1 MTSSLP
7 SESATHP
14 DRLAAPEP
22 AAAPGLSVWAPSKR
36 ALTAGLVTTVTL
48 AAFEALAVG
57 TVMPLVAGELGGIN
71 LYGWA
76 FSGFFLGNLVG
87 IVAAGIAIDRS
98 GVRGPFLV
106 GLGLFAVGLAI
117 GGLAPSMLILVLG
130 RIIQGVG
137 AGAIP
142 GVAFV
147 TIANSYDARVR
158 PRMFAILSSA
168 WVVPGLVGP
177 AIAGWIGDH
186 ITWRAVFLGLLPM
199 ILVAGLITIRALARG
214 TDYRSASAVTA
225 DSGNFDALANARR
238 NDTGRLARAI
248 VVALGAG
255 LLLAASSGG
264 LGLLTVPM
272 AVVGLILGGLALPG
286 LLPVGTLR
294 ATRGLPAAVL
304 VRGILT
310 FAFFGAEAYLP
321 LALVTVRG
329 TSATEAGLALTAATL
344 SWTLG
349 AWIQASR
356 NETWGG
362 RKLVALGFVLVTV
375 SIVAVSAV
383 LLPGV
388 PIVVAAAAWAIGGF
402 GMGLAYS
409 SLSLLVLR
417 DAPISEQGAATA
429 GLQLSDVLGTSLGTG
444 LGGAIVGFATLSGLS
459 AATGIGA
466 ALVVSAAVALLGL
479 LVSRH
484 LAGGGATARPSV
496 GAAEAR
502 AET

>member
-1 MTSSLP
+1 
-7 SESATHP
+7 
-14 DRLAAPEP
+14 
-22 AAAPGLSVWAPSKR
+22 
-36 ALTAGLVTTVTL
+36 
-48 AAFEALAVG
+48 
-57 TVMPLVAGELGGIN
+57 
-71 LYGWA
+71 
-76 FSGFFLGNLVG
+76 
-87 IVAAGIAIDRS
+87 
-98 GVRGPFLV
+98 
-106 GLGLFAVGLAI
+106 
-117 GGLAPSMLILVLG
+117 
-130 RIIQGVG
+130 
-137 AGAIP
+137 
-142 GVAFV
+142 
-147 TIANSYDARVR
+147 
-158 PRMFAILSSA
+158 
-168 WVVPGLVGP
+168 
-177 AIAGWIGDH
+177 
-186 ITWRAVFLGLLPM
+186 
-199 ILVAGLITIRALARG
+199 
-214 TDYRSASAVTA
+214 
-225 DSGNFDALANARR
+225 
-238 NDTGRLARAI
+238 
-248 VVALGAG
+248 
-255 LLLAASSGG
+255 
-264 LGLLTVPM
+264 
-272 AVVGLILGGLALPG
+272 
-286 LLPVGTLR
+286 
-294 ATRGLPAAVL
+294 
-304 VRGILT
+304 
-310 FAFFGAEAYLP
+310 
-321 LALVTVRG
+321 
-329 TSATEAGLALTAATL
+329 LALTAATL

>member
-1 MTSSLP
+1 
-7 SESATHP
+7 
-14 DRLAAPEP
+14 
-22 AAAPGLSVWAPSKR
+22 
-36 ALTAGLVTTVTL
+36 VTL

-57 TVMPLVAGELGGIN
+57 TVMPLVAAELGGIN

-87 IVAAGIAIDRS
+87 IVAAGIAIDRR

-117 GGLAPSMLILVLG
+117 GGLAPSMPILVLG
-130 RIIQGVG
+130 RIIQGAG

-142 GVAFV
+142 GVALV

-158 PRMFAILSSA
+158 PRMFAIMSSA

-186 ITWRAVFLGLLPM
+186 VTWRAVFLGLLPM
-199 ILVAGLITIRALARG
+199 ILVAGLITIRG
-214 TDYRSASAVTA
+214 
-225 DSGNFDALANARR
+225 
-238 NDTGRLARAI
+238 LARATDHRPPNADPAHPEATAI
-248 VVALGAG
+248 ARRTDGGRLVRAVVVALGAG

-264 LGLLTVPM
+264 LGLLTVPL
-272 AVVGLILGGLALPG
+272 ALAGLILDGLALPG
-286 LLPVGTLR
+286 LLPAGTLR
-294 ATRGLPAAVL
+294 AARGLPAAVL

-310 FAFFGAEAYLP
+310 FTFFGAEAYLP
-321 LALVTVRG
+321 LALVSVRG
-329 TSATEAGLALTAATL
+329 TSATEAGIALTGATL

-349 AWIQASR
+349 SWIQASR
-356 NETWGG
+356 NEAWGG
-362 RKLVALGFVLVTV
+362 RRLVGMGFVLVTV
-375 SIVAVSAV
+375 SIVAVSPV

-388 PIVVAAAAWAIGGF
+388 PIVVGAVAWAIGGF

-417 DAPISEQGAATA
+417 DAPIGEQGAATA

-444 LGGAIVGFATLSGLS
+444 LGGAIVGLATLSGLS

-466 ALVVSAAVALLGL
+466 AFGVSAAVALLGL
-479 LVSRH
+479 LVSRR
-484 LAGGGATARPSV
+484 LAGGGSGARPSLS
-496 GAAEAR
+496 AAEAG

>member
-1 MTSSLP
+1 MTFSP
-7 SESATHP
+7 PTERATQP
-14 DRLAAPEP
+14 DLLATPEP
-22 AAAPGLSVWAPSKR
+22 ALAPGLSVWAPSQR

-87 IVAAGIAIDRS
+87 IVAAGIAIDRR
-98 GVRGPFLV
+98 GVRGPFIV

-117 GGLAPSMLILVLG
+117 GGLAPSMPILVLG
-130 RIIQGVG
+130 RIIQGAG

-142 GVAFV
+142 GVALV

-214 TDYRSASAVTA
+214 TDHRSAGSVAEDA
-225 DSGNFDALANARR
+225 DHFDALANARR
-238 NDTGRLARAI
+238 NDSGRLVRATI
-248 VVALGAG
+248 VALGAG
-255 LLLAASSGG
+255 LLLATSSGG
-264 LGLLTVPM
+264 LGLLTLPL
-272 AVVGLILGGLALPG
+272 AAVGLALGVVALPG
-286 LLPVGTLR
+286 LLPAGTLR
-294 ATRGLPAAVL
+294 AARGLPAAVL

-329 TSATEAGLALTAATL
+329 TSATEAGLALTAATI

-356 NETWGG
+356 NEAWGG
-362 RKLVALGFVLVTV
+362 RRLVALGFVLVTV
-375 SIVAVSAV
+375 SIVAVSPI

-388 PIVVAAAAWAIGGF
+388 PIVVAAVAWAIGGF

-417 DAPISEQGAATA
+417 DAPIGEQGAATA

-444 LGGAIVGFATLSGLS
+444 LGGAIVGFATLIGLS
-459 AATGIGA
+459 AAAGIGA
-466 ALVVSAAVALLGL
+466 AFGVSAAVALLA
-479 LVSRH
+479 LVVTRR
-484 LAGGGATARPSV
+484 LAGGGAGVRPSV
-496 GAAEAR
+496 AAAEAG